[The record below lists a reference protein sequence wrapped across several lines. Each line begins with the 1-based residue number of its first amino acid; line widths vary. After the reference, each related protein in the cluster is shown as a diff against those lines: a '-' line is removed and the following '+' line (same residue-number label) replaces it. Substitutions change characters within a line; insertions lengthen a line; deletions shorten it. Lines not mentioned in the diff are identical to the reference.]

1 MADIKSQEER
11 SKNMSAIKSRDTKP
25 EKYIRHEL
33 FMRGYRY
40 RNNVSYVPGHPDLYL
55 AKYHTAIFVN
65 GCFWHRH
72 AGCKYATI
80 PKTRVDFWLRKFQQN
95 VSRDEIVKDE
105 LRLRGIRRLVI
116 WECTIKKMQKRPDEC
131 EDVLMQVISFLNS
144 EESSLEL

>member
-33 FMRGYRY
+33 FMLGYRY

-72 AGCKYATI
+72 AGCKYATM
-80 PKTRVDFWLRKFQQN
+80 PKTREEFWINKFQKN
-95 VSRDEIVKDE
+95 IDRDAVIEYE
-105 LRLRGIRRLVI
+105 LRTKDIRRLVI
-116 WECTIKKMQKRPDEC
+116 WECTIKKMQKKVEYY
-131 EDVLMQVISFLNS
+131 EDVMMKIVAFLTS
-144 EESSLEL
+144 TEQSLEL